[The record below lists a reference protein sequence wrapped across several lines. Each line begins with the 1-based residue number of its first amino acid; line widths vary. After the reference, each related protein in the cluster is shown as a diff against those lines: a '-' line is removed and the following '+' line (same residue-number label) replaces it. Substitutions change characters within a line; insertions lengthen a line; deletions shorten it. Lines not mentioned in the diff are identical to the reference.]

1 MLNCKLCFKL
11 WGKRI
16 VLKTEIKPEKKPS
29 LQQGGLTVVRLLKW
43 WLTSHRA
50 VSQEY
55 LEEAAAPFVTQPQ
68 TSHTITS
75 SEFYGAEQ
83 SQVHPESKGREI
95 EAPT

>member
-1 MLNCKLCFKL
+1 MFQALG
-11 WGKRI
+11 GKI
-16 VLKTEIKPEKKPS
+16 VLKTEIKPEKKNS

-50 VSQEY
+50 VSRENQ
-55 LEEAAAPFVTQPQ
+55 EEAAAPFMTQPQ

-95 EAPT
+95 EATT